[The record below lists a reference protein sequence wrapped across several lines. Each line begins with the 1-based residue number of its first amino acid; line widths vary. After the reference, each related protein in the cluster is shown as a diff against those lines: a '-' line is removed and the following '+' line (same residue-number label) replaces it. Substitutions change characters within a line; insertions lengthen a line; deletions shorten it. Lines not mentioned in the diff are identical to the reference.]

1 MLQSKS
7 DDYTYHDSTASQTSL
22 GPASVLIGRKEEQ
35 ASHTDTLDVKR
46 HENGPKSLD
55 VELTTSLASVG
66 LVSTPVNDIFVG
78 KVKKDKSNPG
88 ECCDNRL
95 DDRVD
100 NGDTHDKTCR
110 RECRSPSEGVHFVF
124 LHVSFSGSA
133 TGQNVTEQVHNPRD
147 QTRVGL
153 GSTRKGG
160 GKDKCQEEDGSTR
173 KLVGKQGGD
182 LTGSVAQIAES
193 IHQTG
198 SKSDDKETVN
208 DLEEPESAE
217 EPELNVATTKSAK
230 KKRRVQETIDVNPP
244 LSDFTLHLNHQTEN
258 YRQEHE
264 ENSKQGRR
272 KDTLNDSEGGR
283 GQRTDP
289 SQPAGIGTKSINIGD
304 HTDKGNRNGPD
315 NDQANG
321 ETP

>member
-1 MLQSKS
+1 MLQSKP
-7 DDYTYHDSTASQTSL
+7 DDHTYHDGTASQTSL
-22 GPASVLIGRKEEQ
+22 GSASILIGRKEEQ

-78 KVKKDKSNPG
+78 EVKKDKSNPG
-88 ECCDNRL
+88 ERCDNRL

-110 RECRSPSEGVHFVF
+110 REGRSPSEGVHFVL

-133 TGQNVTEQVHNPRD
+133 TGQNVTEQVHDPRD

-160 GKDKCQEEDGSTR
+160 GKDKGQEEDGSTR

-182 LTGSVAQIAES
+182 LTGSVAQITES

-217 EPELNVATTKSAK
+217 ESELNVASIKSAK
-230 KKRRVQETIDVNPP
+230 KKTSTRDDICKPT
-244 LSDFTLHLNHQTEN
+244 SFGFH
-258 YRQEHE
+258 
-264 ENSKQGRR
+264 
-272 KDTLNDSEGGR
+272 
-283 GQRTDP
+283 
-289 SQPAGIGTKSINIGD
+289 PAS
-304 HTDKGNRNGPD
+304 
-315 NDQANG
+315 
-321 ETP
+321 